1 MNRLNT
7 LHLGV
12 IGTAL
17 AGLLGIIACTLTH
30 TAIPEGLI
38 TATTTAVGA
47 LAGVTAPAVTRP
59 TVTLAAPPAPPA
71 PAFDYG
77 IPGAIP
83 AAAQGAPGGQA

>member
-1 MNRLNT
+1 MKTLNT

-12 IGTAL
+12 IGTAV

-47 LAGVTAPAVTRP
+47 LAGVTAPAVSKP
-59 TVTLAAPPAPPA
+59 TITFAPPAPKP
-71 PAFDYG
+71 PTFDYG

-83 AAAQGAPGGQA
+83 AAAQGGDGGQA

>member
-59 TVTLAAPPAPPA
+59 TVTLAPPAPKP
-71 PAFDYG
+71 PTFDYG

-83 AAAQGAPGGQA
+83 AATQGAPGGQA